1 MAYSNI
7 AKLIHKTDSSVSFAR
22 LEWAADT
29 PLMAAVRQQR
39 DTRQIQLIIL
49 LAIHSWLVEGRSSN
63 SFSIKLIGQDIA
75 TYHGNEKTKD
85 KLFFGET
92 GNWVFLVSRLPLL
105 NQADISILFV
115 ACGTCLINLLVH
127 IVQIQVNIWRLSF
140 FLLPYLALTLVRR

>member
-1 MAYSNI
+1 MG
-7 AKLIHKTDSSVSFAR
+7 
-22 LEWAADT
+22 AADT

-85 KLFFGET
+85 KLFWET

-115 ACGTCLINLLVH
+115 AYGTCLINLLVQ
-127 IVQIQVNIWRLSF
+127 IVQIQVNI
-140 FLLPYLALTLVRR
+140 

>member
-1 MAYSNI
+1 MG
-7 AKLIHKTDSSVSFAR
+7 T
-22 LEWAADT
+22 ADT
-29 PLMAAVRQQR
+29 TLMAAVRQQR

-49 LAIHSWLVEGRSSN
+49 LAIHCWLVEGRSSN

-85 KLFFGET
+85 KLFWEA

-127 IVQIQVNIWRLSF
+127 IVQIQVNI
-140 FLLPYLALTLVRR
+140 